1 MGIERVNG
9 ERFTTVELTPLLTA
23 LIEQAHQQLVEA
35 VQATAPGLVVVA
47 NQLWHFDPGTEM
59 QPSLLVSRYG
69 EATRPELVVEFR
81 VESTARYIM
90 GPKRMVYGRHRVPD
104 FWYVDP
110 LRRRVA
116 VLRSQ
121 AGEDYRWPP
130 AVYAAEDVLAPAGIP
145 ALRVPVS
152 SLVGQLFDRH
162 PQAET
167 PVDDD
172 WLNS

>member
-9 ERFTTVELTPLLTA
+9 ERFTTVELTPLLAA
-23 LIEQAHQQLVEA
+23 LIKQAHQQL
-35 VQATAPGLVVVA
+35 ATAVHATVPELVVVA

-59 QPSLLVSRYG
+59 RPSLLVSRDAEG
-69 EATRPELVVEFR
+69 TRPELVVEFR

-90 GPKRMVYGRHRVPD
+90 GPKRMVYERHRIPE

-116 VLRSQ
+116 VLQSH
-121 AGEDYRWPP
+121 AGADYRWPP
-130 AVYAAEDVLAPAGIP
+130 AVYTADDVLVPAGIP

-152 SLVGQLFDRH
+152 SLVGQLFDCH
-162 PQAET
+162 PRAET

-172 WLNS
+172 WLDS